1 LISYTTILNTF
12 PFLKNIILKML
23 KLKIKQA
30 IKIVRRL
37 ISECTNETQKA
48 KMENEIIN
56 LQKFSKRNK

>member
-1 LISYTTILNTF
+1 
-12 PFLKNIILKML
+12 ML

-56 LQKFSKRNK
+56 LQNFSKRNK